1 MMLKYKYIIILL
13 LCVIQSNIYSQ
24 KLSVGIN
31 AGANLSFFSLK
42 TPNGQESSSDIF
54 CNQIG
59 IHIIYKLSDK
69 IALNFT
75 PNLENSRADFY
86 TNNITFGQ
94 TTILNNKINY
104 SYIDLP
110 LCAQF
115 NILSKNFFLNFGFT
129 NMILLNSSSKL
140 KVISSTTVLYNENE
154 INNNNYTNSYL
165 VGGIIG
171 VGYNILE
178 SNRIKIG
185 MDINYR
191 VIFNNYA
198 RDYSLD
204 KDIQIYSNSLRGNVF
219 ITYKI

>member
-1 MMLKYKYIIILL
+1 MLKYKYLIILL

-31 AGANLSFFSLK
+31 SGANLSFFSLK

-115 NILSKNFFLNFGFT
+115 NILSKIFFLNFGFT
-129 NMILLNSSSKL
+129 NMILLKSSSKL

-204 KDIQIYSNSLRGNVF
+204 KDIQIYSKSLRGNLF